1 MWPPVC
7 WHGDLGADRPD
18 GDTPTHACG
27 VVVLGCLPACLAPVA
42 SADHL
47 VVADVAVVFFEKNIE
62 KGQVEEGSFRS
73 GIDYWWYGCD

>member
-7 WHGDLGADRPD
+7 RLGIWAPTL
-18 GDTPTHACG
+18 TPTRRRG
-27 VVVLGCLPACLAPVA
+27 VVVPGCLPACLAPVA

-62 KGQVEEGSFRS
+62 KGQVEAGSF
-73 GIDYWWYGCD
+73 GY

>member
-7 WHGDLGADRPD
+7 RLGIWA
-18 GDTPTHACG
+18 PTLTATRRRG
-27 VVVLGCLPACLAPVA
+27 VVVPGCLPACLAPVA

-62 KGQVEEGSFRS
+62 KGQVEAGSF
-73 GIDYWWYGCD
+73 GY